1 MPLRNLVNVT
11 VTTAIITLVLAGC
24 GAGTAPEIAG
34 TPESIAK
41 QVAADFLSIPAT
53 DISLVSITPQE
64 FNDSSLD
71 CPEPGMSYLQVLTAG
86 HRAIVEADGRRFD
99 VRVSGSHGRICRRN
113 KVQPPGSSAPPRS
126 DIATLIDLARQDL
139 ARHLATEA
147 PDIQVLEI
155 KPVNAREVVKDC
167 SPDCG
172 DSLKQCGYM
181 IALMHDGRRYDY
193 HADRENVAPCPP
205 ILKM

>member
-1 MPLRNLVNVT
+1 MPFTAPANVAIA
-11 VTTAIITLVLAGC
+11 TAIIALVLAGC
-24 GAGTAPEIAG
+24 GVATGPDTAG

-41 QVAADFLSIPAT
+41 RVAAEFLAISAT
-53 DISLVSITPQE
+53 DVSLVSITPRE

-71 CPEPGMSYLQVLTAG
+71 CPEPGTSSLQVLTAG
-86 HRAIVEADGRRFD
+86 HRVIVEADGRRFD

-113 KVQPPGSSAPPRS
+113 KVQPPASSTPPRS
-126 DIATLIDLARQDL
+126 DVATLIDLARQDL
-139 ARHLATEA
+139 ARLLATEA

-181 IALMHDGRRYDY
+181 IALMHDGRRYNY

-205 ILKM
+205 ILNM